1 MKEQR
6 LDKWLWCARFYK
18 TRGRAA
24 EAIKQGR
31 VTVNGTRAKPARHL
45 RITDYVVLR
54 RTPFVF
60 RMEVIGISKQ
70 RVGASKTAELYSETE
85 QSRTQR
91 ATLAQAISDSA
102 IDEDPRYGKL
112 SKKDRRERDKVKR
125 SL

>member
-18 TRGRAA
+18 TRARAA

-45 RITDYVVLR
+45 RIMDYVVLR
-54 RTPFVF
+54 RAPFEF
-60 RMEVIGISKQ
+60 RLEVIGISKQ

-91 ATLAQAISDSA
+91 ATLAQAVSDSA

-112 SKKDRRERDKVKR
+112 SKKDRRERDKLKR